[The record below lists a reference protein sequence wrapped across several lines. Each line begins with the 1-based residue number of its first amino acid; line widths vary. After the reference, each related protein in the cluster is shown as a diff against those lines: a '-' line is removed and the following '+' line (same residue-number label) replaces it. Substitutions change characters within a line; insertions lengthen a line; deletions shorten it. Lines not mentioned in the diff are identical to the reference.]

1 MKVIHSSIFRAVCA
15 IIVGVLLIQ
24 YREQTVTWITIAI
37 GVLFFLSGVISL
49 ASYWAAKR
57 NAEKMQG
64 QILSDSNGKP
74 IMGMIPKFPL
84 VSVGSLILGLLL
96 ALMPQVFIAWL
107 MFILAFILILG
118 ALTQFA
124 NLASAAKMGR
134 VGILFWLFPSA
145 LLLLGLLA
153 IIKPSAIASAPL
165 FIIGWGM
172 LIYGV
177 VELLN
182 AFKVSNNKRIWLKN
196 QQQKQKHQSFSCCP
210 FNNYLKSAKNRH
222 CIQSAT
228 YNACLFTFPYFCKNQ
243 AGNPCRQKVQK
254 DCIQSITCKPAS
266 CSIPSAEPG
275 NGGKNA
281 D

>member
-74 IMGMIPKFPL
+74 IMGMMPKFPL

-118 ALTQFA
+118 ALTQFV

-196 QQQKQKHQSFSCCP
+196 QQKLDSKET
-210 FNNYLKSAKNRH
+210 YVDVEEVKN
-222 CIQSAT
+222 
-228 YNACLFTFPYFCKNQ
+228 
-243 AGNPCRQKVQK
+243 
-254 DCIQSITCKPAS
+254 
-266 CSIPSAEPG
+266 EE
-275 NGGKNA
+275 
-281 D
+281 

>member
-24 YREQTVTWITIAI
+24 YREQTVTWITVAI

-64 QILSDSNGKP
+64 QILSDSTGKP
-74 IMGMIPKFPL
+74 IMGMMPKFPL

-118 ALTQFA
+118 ALTQFV

-182 AFKVSNNKRIWLKN
+182 AFKISNNKRIWLKN
-196 QQQKQKHQSFSCCP
+196 QQKLDSKET
-210 FNNYLKSAKNRH
+210 YVDVEEVKNE
-222 CIQSAT
+222 A
-228 YNACLFTFPYFCKNQ
+228 
-243 AGNPCRQKVQK
+243 
-254 DCIQSITCKPAS
+254 
-266 CSIPSAEPG
+266 
-275 NGGKNA
+275 
-281 D
+281 

>member
-74 IMGMIPKFPL
+74 IMGMMPKFPL

-96 ALMPQVFIAWL
+96 ALMPEIFIAWL

-118 ALTQFA
+118 ALTQFV

-177 VELLN
+177 VEFLN
-182 AFKVSNNKRIWLKN
+182 AFKISNNKRIWLKN
-196 QQQKQKHQSFSCCP
+196 QQQKPESKEI
-210 FNNYLKSAKNRH
+210 YVDVEEVKN
-222 CIQSAT
+222 
-228 YNACLFTFPYFCKNQ
+228 
-243 AGNPCRQKVQK
+243 
-254 DCIQSITCKPAS
+254 
-266 CSIPSAEPG
+266 EE
-275 NGGKNA
+275 
-281 D
+281 

>member
-57 NAEKMQG
+57 KMQG

-74 IMGMIPKFPL
+74 IMGMLPKFPL

-118 ALTQFA
+118 ALTQFV

-196 QQQKQKHQSFSCCP
+196 QQQKQDSKEI
-210 FNNYLKSAKNRH
+210 YVDVEEVKN
-222 CIQSAT
+222 
-228 YNACLFTFPYFCKNQ
+228 
-243 AGNPCRQKVQK
+243 
-254 DCIQSITCKPAS
+254 
-266 CSIPSAEPG
+266 EE
-275 NGGKNA
+275 
-281 D
+281 

>member
-1 MKVIHSSIFRAVCA
+1 MSFSMKVIHSSIFRAVCA

-24 YREQTVTWITIAI
+24 YREQTVTWITVAI

-74 IMGMIPKFPL
+74 IMGMMPKFPL

-118 ALTQFA
+118 ALTQFV

-134 VGILFWLFPSA
+134 VGILFWLFPSV
-145 LLLLGLLA
+145 LLLLGLLT

-182 AFKVSNNKRIWLKN
+182 AFKISNNKRIWLKN
-196 QQQKQKHQSFSCCP
+196 QQKLDSKET
-210 FNNYLKSAKNRH
+210 YVDVEEVKN
-222 CIQSAT
+222 
-228 YNACLFTFPYFCKNQ
+228 
-243 AGNPCRQKVQK
+243 
-254 DCIQSITCKPAS
+254 
-266 CSIPSAEPG
+266 EE
-275 NGGKNA
+275 
-281 D
+281 

>member
-74 IMGMIPKFPL
+74 IMGMMPKFPL

-118 ALTQFA
+118 ALTQFV

-182 AFKVSNNKRIWLKN
+182 AFKISNNKRIWLKN
-196 QQQKQKHQSFSCCP
+196 QQKLDSKDT
-210 FNNYLKSAKNRH
+210 YVDVEEVKN
-222 CIQSAT
+222 
-228 YNACLFTFPYFCKNQ
+228 
-243 AGNPCRQKVQK
+243 
-254 DCIQSITCKPAS
+254 
-266 CSIPSAEPG
+266 EE
-275 NGGKNA
+275 
-281 D
+281 

>member
-24 YREQTVTWITIAI
+24 YREQTVTWITVAI

-74 IMGMIPKFPL
+74 IMGMMPKFPL

-118 ALTQFA
+118 ALTQFV

-182 AFKVSNNKRIWLKN
+182 AFKISNNKRIWLKN
-196 QQQKQKHQSFSCCP
+196 QQKLDSKET
-210 FNNYLKSAKNRH
+210 YVDVEEVKN
-222 CIQSAT
+222 
-228 YNACLFTFPYFCKNQ
+228 
-243 AGNPCRQKVQK
+243 
-254 DCIQSITCKPAS
+254 
-266 CSIPSAEPG
+266 EE
-275 NGGKNA
+275 
-281 D
+281 

>member
-74 IMGMIPKFPL
+74 IMGMLPKFPL

-118 ALTQFA
+118 ALTQFV

-182 AFKVSNNKRIWLKN
+182 AFKVSNNKRILLKN
-196 QQQKQKHQSFSCCP
+196 QQQKQDSKEI
-210 FNNYLKSAKNRH
+210 YVDVEEVKN
-222 CIQSAT
+222 
-228 YNACLFTFPYFCKNQ
+228 
-243 AGNPCRQKVQK
+243 
-254 DCIQSITCKPAS
+254 
-266 CSIPSAEPG
+266 EE
-275 NGGKNA
+275 
-281 D
+281 

>member
-74 IMGMIPKFPL
+74 IMGMMPKFPL

-107 MFILAFILILG
+107 MFILSFILILG
-118 ALTQFA
+118 ALTQFV

-196 QQQKQKHQSFSCCP
+196 QQQKQDSKEI
-210 FNNYLKSAKNRH
+210 YVDVEEVKN
-222 CIQSAT
+222 
-228 YNACLFTFPYFCKNQ
+228 
-243 AGNPCRQKVQK
+243 
-254 DCIQSITCKPAS
+254 
-266 CSIPSAEPG
+266 EE
-275 NGGKNA
+275 
-281 D
+281 

>member
-74 IMGMIPKFPL
+74 IMGMMPKFPL

-107 MFILAFILILG
+107 MFILSFILILG
-118 ALTQFA
+118 ALTQFV

-134 VGILFWLFPSA
+134 VSILFWLFPSA

-196 QQQKQKHQSFSCCP
+196 QQQKQDSKEI
-210 FNNYLKSAKNRH
+210 YVDVEEVKN
-222 CIQSAT
+222 
-228 YNACLFTFPYFCKNQ
+228 
-243 AGNPCRQKVQK
+243 
-254 DCIQSITCKPAS
+254 
-266 CSIPSAEPG
+266 EE
-275 NGGKNA
+275 
-281 D
+281 

>member
-15 IIVGVLLIQ
+15 ISVGVLLIQ

-64 QILSDSNGKP
+64 QILSNSNGKP
-74 IMGMIPKFPL
+74 IMGMMPKFPL

-118 ALTQFA
+118 ALTQFV

-182 AFKVSNNKRIWLKN
+182 AFKVSNNKRIWLNN
-196 QQQKQKHQSFSCCP
+196 QQQKQDSKEI
-210 FNNYLKSAKNRH
+210 YVDVEEVKN
-222 CIQSAT
+222 
-228 YNACLFTFPYFCKNQ
+228 
-243 AGNPCRQKVQK
+243 
-254 DCIQSITCKPAS
+254 
-266 CSIPSAEPG
+266 EE
-275 NGGKNA
+275 
-281 D
+281 

>member
-74 IMGMIPKFPL
+74 IMGMMPKFPL

-118 ALTQFA
+118 ALTQFV

-182 AFKVSNNKRIWLKN
+182 AFKVSNNKRIWLNN
-196 QQQKQKHQSFSCCP
+196 QQQKQNSKEI
-210 FNNYLKSAKNRH
+210 YVDVEEVKN
-222 CIQSAT
+222 
-228 YNACLFTFPYFCKNQ
+228 
-243 AGNPCRQKVQK
+243 
-254 DCIQSITCKPAS
+254 
-266 CSIPSAEPG
+266 EE
-275 NGGKNA
+275 
-281 D
+281 

>member
-24 YREQTVTWITIAI
+24 YREQTVTWITVAI

-74 IMGMIPKFPL
+74 IMGMMPKFPL

-118 ALTQFA
+118 ALTQFV

-134 VGILFWLFPSA
+134 VGILFWLFPSV
-145 LLLLGLLA
+145 LLLLGLLT

-182 AFKVSNNKRIWLKN
+182 AFKISNNKRIWLKN
-196 QQQKQKHQSFSCCP
+196 QQKLDSKET
-210 FNNYLKSAKNRH
+210 YVDVEEVKNE
-222 CIQSAT
+222 A
-228 YNACLFTFPYFCKNQ
+228 
-243 AGNPCRQKVQK
+243 
-254 DCIQSITCKPAS
+254 
-266 CSIPSAEPG
+266 
-275 NGGKNA
+275 
-281 D
+281 

>member
-74 IMGMIPKFPL
+74 IMGMMPKFPL

-118 ALTQFA
+118 ALTQFV

-134 VGILFWLFPSA
+134 VGILFWLFPSV
-145 LLLLGLLA
+145 LLLLGLLT

-196 QQQKQKHQSFSCCP
+196 QQKLDSKET
-210 FNNYLKSAKNRH
+210 YVDVEEVKN
-222 CIQSAT
+222 
-228 YNACLFTFPYFCKNQ
+228 
-243 AGNPCRQKVQK
+243 
-254 DCIQSITCKPAS
+254 
-266 CSIPSAEPG
+266 EE
-275 NGGKNA
+275 
-281 D
+281 

>member
-74 IMGMIPKFPL
+74 IMGMMPKFPL

-118 ALTQFA
+118 ALTQFV

-134 VGILFWLFPSA
+134 VGILFWLFPSV
-145 LLLLGLLA
+145 LLLLGLLT

-182 AFKVSNNKRIWLKN
+182 AFKVSNNKRIWLNN
-196 QQQKQKHQSFSCCP
+196 QQQKQDSKEI
-210 FNNYLKSAKNRH
+210 YVDVEEVKN
-222 CIQSAT
+222 
-228 YNACLFTFPYFCKNQ
+228 
-243 AGNPCRQKVQK
+243 
-254 DCIQSITCKPAS
+254 
-266 CSIPSAEPG
+266 EE
-275 NGGKNA
+275 
-281 D
+281 

>member
-118 ALTQFA
+118 ALAQFA

-182 AFKVSNNKRIWLKN
+182 TFKISNNKRIWLKN
-196 QQQKQKHQSFSCCP
+196 QQQKQNSKEI
-210 FNNYLKSAKNRH
+210 YVDVEEVKN
-222 CIQSAT
+222 
-228 YNACLFTFPYFCKNQ
+228 
-243 AGNPCRQKVQK
+243 
-254 DCIQSITCKPAS
+254 
-266 CSIPSAEPG
+266 EE
-275 NGGKNA
+275 
-281 D
+281 

>member
-74 IMGMIPKFPL
+74 IMGMLPKFPL

-118 ALTQFA
+118 ALTQFV

-196 QQQKQKHQSFSCCP
+196 QQKKQDSKEI
-210 FNNYLKSAKNRH
+210 YVDVEEVKN
-222 CIQSAT
+222 
-228 YNACLFTFPYFCKNQ
+228 
-243 AGNPCRQKVQK
+243 
-254 DCIQSITCKPAS
+254 
-266 CSIPSAEPG
+266 EE
-275 NGGKNA
+275 
-281 D
+281 

>member
-49 ASYWAAKR
+49 ASYWATKR

-64 QILSDSNGKP
+64 QLLSDSNGKP

-196 QQQKQKHQSFSCCP
+196 QQQKQNSKEI
-210 FNNYLKSAKNRH
+210 YVDVEEVKN
-222 CIQSAT
+222 
-228 YNACLFTFPYFCKNQ
+228 
-243 AGNPCRQKVQK
+243 
-254 DCIQSITCKPAS
+254 
-266 CSIPSAEPG
+266 EE
-275 NGGKNA
+275 
-281 D
+281 

>member
-74 IMGMIPKFPL
+74 IMGMMPKFPL

-118 ALTQFA
+118 ALTQFV

-196 QQQKQKHQSFSCCP
+196 QQQKPDSKEI
-210 FNNYLKSAKNRH
+210 YVDVEEVKN
-222 CIQSAT
+222 
-228 YNACLFTFPYFCKNQ
+228 
-243 AGNPCRQKVQK
+243 
-254 DCIQSITCKPAS
+254 
-266 CSIPSAEPG
+266 EE
-275 NGGKNA
+275 
-281 D
+281 

>member
-74 IMGMIPKFPL
+74 IMGMMPKFPL

-118 ALTQFA
+118 ALTQFV

-134 VGILFWLFPSA
+134 VGILFWLFPSV

-182 AFKVSNNKRIWLKN
+182 AFKVSNNKRIWLNN
-196 QQQKQKHQSFSCCP
+196 QQQKQDSKEI
-210 FNNYLKSAKNRH
+210 YVDVEEVKN
-222 CIQSAT
+222 
-228 YNACLFTFPYFCKNQ
+228 
-243 AGNPCRQKVQK
+243 
-254 DCIQSITCKPAS
+254 
-266 CSIPSAEPG
+266 EE
-275 NGGKNA
+275 
-281 D
+281 

>member
-24 YREQTVTWITIAI
+24 YREQTVTWITVAI

-74 IMGMIPKFPL
+74 IMGMMPKFPL

-118 ALTQFA
+118 ALTQFV

-182 AFKVSNNKRIWLKN
+182 VFKISNNKRIWLKN
-196 QQQKQKHQSFSCCP
+196 QQKLDSKET
-210 FNNYLKSAKNRH
+210 YVDIEEVKN
-222 CIQSAT
+222 
-228 YNACLFTFPYFCKNQ
+228 
-243 AGNPCRQKVQK
+243 
-254 DCIQSITCKPAS
+254 
-266 CSIPSAEPG
+266 EE
-275 NGGKNA
+275 
-281 D
+281 

>member
-118 ALTQFA
+118 ALTQFV

-182 AFKVSNNKRIWLKN
+182 AFKISNNKRIWLKN
-196 QQQKQKHQSFSCCP
+196 QQKLDSKET
-210 FNNYLKSAKNRH
+210 YVDVEEVKNE
-222 CIQSAT
+222 A
-228 YNACLFTFPYFCKNQ
+228 
-243 AGNPCRQKVQK
+243 
-254 DCIQSITCKPAS
+254 
-266 CSIPSAEPG
+266 
-275 NGGKNA
+275 
-281 D
+281 

>member
-64 QILSDSNGKP
+64 QILSNSNGKP
-74 IMGMIPKFPL
+74 IMGMMPKFPL

-118 ALTQFA
+118 ALTQFV

-182 AFKVSNNKRIWLKN
+182 AFKISNNKRIWLKN
-196 QQQKQKHQSFSCCP
+196 QQQKPDSKEI
-210 FNNYLKSAKNRH
+210 YVDVEEVKN
-222 CIQSAT
+222 
-228 YNACLFTFPYFCKNQ
+228 
-243 AGNPCRQKVQK
+243 
-254 DCIQSITCKPAS
+254 
-266 CSIPSAEPG
+266 EE
-275 NGGKNA
+275 
-281 D
+281 

>member
-24 YREQTVTWITIAI
+24 YREQTVTWITVAI

-74 IMGMIPKFPL
+74 IMGMMPKFPL

-118 ALTQFA
+118 ALTQFV

-134 VGILFWLFPSA
+134 VGILFWLFPSV

-165 FIIGWGM
+165 LIIGWGM

-182 AFKVSNNKRIWLKN
+182 AFKISNNKRIWLKN
-196 QQQKQKHQSFSCCP
+196 QQKLDSKET
-210 FNNYLKSAKNRH
+210 YVDVEEVKN
-222 CIQSAT
+222 
-228 YNACLFTFPYFCKNQ
+228 
-243 AGNPCRQKVQK
+243 
-254 DCIQSITCKPAS
+254 
-266 CSIPSAEPG
+266 EE
-275 NGGKNA
+275 
-281 D
+281 

>member
-196 QQQKQKHQSFSCCP
+196 QQQKQNSKEIYVDVEEVK
-210 FNNYLKSAKNRH
+210 NEEKTTKSLYH
-222 CIQSAT
+222 HI
-228 YNACLFTFPYFCKNQ
+228 Y
-243 AGNPCRQKVQK
+243 
-254 DCIQSITCKPAS
+254 
-266 CSIPSAEPG
+266 E
-275 NGGKNA
+275 
-281 D
+281 

>member
-64 QILSDSNGKP
+64 KILSDSNGKP

-196 QQQKQKHQSFSCCP
+196 QQQKQNSKEI
-210 FNNYLKSAKNRH
+210 YVDVEEVKN
-222 CIQSAT
+222 
-228 YNACLFTFPYFCKNQ
+228 
-243 AGNPCRQKVQK
+243 
-254 DCIQSITCKPAS
+254 
-266 CSIPSAEPG
+266 EE
-275 NGGKNA
+275 
-281 D
+281 

>member
-74 IMGMIPKFPL
+74 IMGMLPKFPL

-118 ALTQFA
+118 ALTQFV

-182 AFKVSNNKRIWLKN
+182 AFKVSNNKRIWQKN
-196 QQQKQKHQSFSCCP
+196 QQQKQDSKEI
-210 FNNYLKSAKNRH
+210 YVDVEEVKN
-222 CIQSAT
+222 
-228 YNACLFTFPYFCKNQ
+228 
-243 AGNPCRQKVQK
+243 
-254 DCIQSITCKPAS
+254 
-266 CSIPSAEPG
+266 EE
-275 NGGKNA
+275 
-281 D
+281 

>member
-1 MKVIHSSIFRAVCA
+1 MKVIHSSIFRAICA

-49 ASYWAAKR
+49 ASYWAAKG

-74 IMGMIPKFPL
+74 IMGMMPKFPL

-118 ALTQFA
+118 ALTQFV

-196 QQQKQKHQSFSCCP
+196 QQQKQDSKEI
-210 FNNYLKSAKNRH
+210 YVDVEEVKN
-222 CIQSAT
+222 
-228 YNACLFTFPYFCKNQ
+228 
-243 AGNPCRQKVQK
+243 
-254 DCIQSITCKPAS
+254 
-266 CSIPSAEPG
+266 EE
-275 NGGKNA
+275 
-281 D
+281 

>member
-74 IMGMIPKFPL
+74 IMGMMPKFPL

-96 ALMPQVFIAWL
+96 ALMPEVFIAWL

-118 ALTQFA
+118 ALTQFV

-182 AFKVSNNKRIWLKN
+182 AFKISNNKRIWLKN
-196 QQQKQKHQSFSCCP
+196 QQQKPDSKEI
-210 FNNYLKSAKNRH
+210 YVDVEEVKN
-222 CIQSAT
+222 
-228 YNACLFTFPYFCKNQ
+228 
-243 AGNPCRQKVQK
+243 
-254 DCIQSITCKPAS
+254 
-266 CSIPSAEPG
+266 EE
-275 NGGKNA
+275 
-281 D
+281 

>member
-24 YREQTVTWITIAI
+24 YREQTVTWITVAI

-74 IMGMIPKFPL
+74 IMGMMPKFPL

-118 ALTQFA
+118 ALTQFV

-182 AFKVSNNKRIWLKN
+182 SFKVSNNKRIWLNN
-196 QQQKQKHQSFSCCP
+196 QQQKQDSKEI
-210 FNNYLKSAKNRH
+210 YVDVEEVKN
-222 CIQSAT
+222 
-228 YNACLFTFPYFCKNQ
+228 
-243 AGNPCRQKVQK
+243 
-254 DCIQSITCKPAS
+254 
-266 CSIPSAEPG
+266 EE
-275 NGGKNA
+275 
-281 D
+281 

>member
-24 YREQTVTWITIAI
+24 YREQTVTWITVAI

-57 NAEKMQG
+57 NAEKMHG

-74 IMGMIPKFPL
+74 IMGMMPKFPL

-118 ALTQFA
+118 ALTQFV

-196 QQQKQKHQSFSCCP
+196 QQQKQDSKEI
-210 FNNYLKSAKNRH
+210 YVDVEEVKN
-222 CIQSAT
+222 
-228 YNACLFTFPYFCKNQ
+228 
-243 AGNPCRQKVQK
+243 
-254 DCIQSITCKPAS
+254 
-266 CSIPSAEPG
+266 EE
-275 NGGKNA
+275 
-281 D
+281 

>member
-49 ASYWAAKR
+49 TSYWAAKR

-196 QQQKQKHQSFSCCP
+196 QQQKQNSKEI
-210 FNNYLKSAKNRH
+210 YVDVEEVKN
-222 CIQSAT
+222 
-228 YNACLFTFPYFCKNQ
+228 
-243 AGNPCRQKVQK
+243 
-254 DCIQSITCKPAS
+254 
-266 CSIPSAEPG
+266 EE
-275 NGGKNA
+275 
-281 D
+281 

>member
-24 YREQTVTWITIAI
+24 YREQTVTWMTIAI

-74 IMGMIPKFPL
+74 IMGMMPKFPL

-118 ALTQFA
+118 ALTQFV

-182 AFKVSNNKRIWLKN
+182 AFKVSNNKRIWLNN
-196 QQQKQKHQSFSCCP
+196 QQQKQDSKEI
-210 FNNYLKSAKNRH
+210 YVDVEEVKN
-222 CIQSAT
+222 
-228 YNACLFTFPYFCKNQ
+228 
-243 AGNPCRQKVQK
+243 
-254 DCIQSITCKPAS
+254 
-266 CSIPSAEPG
+266 EE
-275 NGGKNA
+275 
-281 D
+281 

>member
-74 IMGMIPKFPL
+74 IMGMMPKFPL

-118 ALTQFA
+118 ALTQFV

-145 LLLLGLLA
+145 LLLLGLLT

-182 AFKVSNNKRIWLKN
+182 AFKVSNNKRIWLNN
-196 QQQKQKHQSFSCCP
+196 QQQKQDSKEI
-210 FNNYLKSAKNRH
+210 YVDVEEVKN
-222 CIQSAT
+222 
-228 YNACLFTFPYFCKNQ
+228 
-243 AGNPCRQKVQK
+243 
-254 DCIQSITCKPAS
+254 
-266 CSIPSAEPG
+266 EE
-275 NGGKNA
+275 
-281 D
+281 

>member
-74 IMGMIPKFPL
+74 IMGMMPKFPL

-118 ALTQFA
+118 ALTQFV

-134 VGILFWLFPSA
+134 VSILFWLFPSA

-196 QQQKQKHQSFSCCP
+196 QQQKQDSKEI
-210 FNNYLKSAKNRH
+210 YVDVEEVKN
-222 CIQSAT
+222 
-228 YNACLFTFPYFCKNQ
+228 
-243 AGNPCRQKVQK
+243 
-254 DCIQSITCKPAS
+254 
-266 CSIPSAEPG
+266 EE
-275 NGGKNA
+275 
-281 D
+281 